1 METKMNKLISIVALC
16 GALLTGNVQ
25 AHGDHGVI
33 SGQKAVSI
41 AATHIQKMTFKDAG
55 FEVGKLDESW
65 KNIDKSQLS
74 IASVEDNFYVVSA
87 SNASNEDKLYFQI
100 AKNGQV
106 LAVKNKNDF

>member
-16 GALLTGNVQ
+16 GALLTSNVQ

-33 SGQKAVSI
+33 SGQKAVII
-41 AATHIQKMTFKDAG
+41 AATHIQKMTFKGAG

-106 LAVKNKNDF
+106 IAVKNKNNF

>member
-1 METKMNKLISIVALC
+1 MNKLISIVALC
-16 GALLTGNVQ
+16 GALLTANVQ
-25 AHGDHGVI
+25 AHSDHGAI

-55 FEVGKLDESW
+55 FDVGKLDESW

-87 SNASNEDKLYFQI
+87 SNSNNQGKLYFQI
-100 AKNGQV
+100 AKNGRV
-106 LAVKNKNDF
+106 MAVKDKNDF

>member
-1 METKMNKLISIVALC
+1 MNKLISIVALC
-16 GALLTGNVQ
+16 GALLTSNVQ

-87 SNASNEDKLYFQI
+87 SNSTTERKLYFQVI
-100 AKNGQV
+100 KNGQV
-106 LAVKNKNDF
+106 KAVKYINEF

>member
-16 GALLTGNVQ
+16 GALLTVNVQ

-65 KNIDKSQLS
+65 KNIDKSQIS
-74 IASVEDNFYVVSA
+74 IEVVEEHYYIVSA
-87 SNASNEDKLYFQI
+87 SNPSNEGRLYFQI

-106 LAVKNKNDF
+106 KAVKDINEF

>member
-1 METKMNKLISIVALC
+1 
-16 GALLTGNVQ
+16 
-25 AHGDHGVI
+25 
-33 SGQKAVSI
+33 
-41 AATHIQKMTFKDAG
+41 MTFKDAG

-106 LAVKNKNDF
+106 ISVKDKNDF

>member
-16 GALLTGNVQ
+16 GALLTSNVQ
-25 AHGDHGVI
+25 AHDGHGVI
-33 SGQKAVSI
+33 SGQRAINIS
-41 AATHIQKMTFKDAG
+41 ATLIKKMTFKDAG

-74 IASVEDNFYVVSA
+74 ITSVEDNFYVVSA
-87 SNASNEDKLYFQI
+87 SNPSNENKLYFQI

-106 LAVKNKNDF
+106 IAVKDKN

>member
-1 METKMNKLISIVALC
+1 MNKLISIIALC
-16 GALLTGNVQ
+16 GVLITGNVQ

-33 SGQKAVSI
+33 SGQKAISI
-41 AATHIQKMTFKDAG
+41 SATLIKKMTFKDAG

-65 KNIDKSQLS
+65 KNIDKSL
-74 IASVEDNFYVVSA
+74 ASVEDNFYVVSA

>member
-1 METKMNKLISIVALC
+1 MNKLISIVALC

-25 AHGDHGVI
+25 AHGNHGVI

-87 SNASNEDKLYFQI
+87 SNPSNENKLYFQI

-106 LAVKNKNDF
+106 VAVKNKNDF

>member
-1 METKMNKLISIVALC
+1 
-16 GALLTGNVQ
+16 
-25 AHGDHGVI
+25 
-33 SGQKAVSI
+33 
-41 AATHIQKMTFKDAG
+41 
-55 FEVGKLDESW
+55 KLDESW

-106 LAVKNKNDF
+106 ISVKDKNDF

>member
-1 METKMNKLISIVALC
+1 MEIKMNKLISIVALG
-16 GALLTGNVQ
+16 GAMLTSNVQ

-33 SGQKAVSI
+33 SGQKAVRI
-41 AATHIQKMTFKDAG
+41 AATPIQKMTFKDAG

-74 IASVEDNFYVVSA
+74 ITSVEDNFYVISA
-87 SNASNEDKLYFQI
+87 SNPSNENKLYFQI

-106 LAVKNKNDF
+106 IAVKDKNDF

>member
-1 METKMNKLISIVALC
+1 MNKLLSIITLC
-16 GALLTGNVQ
+16 GALLTSNVQ

-87 SNASNEDKLYFQI
+87 SNSTTERKLYFQVI
-100 AKNGQV
+100 KNGQV
-106 LAVKNKNDF
+106 KAVKYINEF